1 VVIISVIFCVVG
13 WLLDFKF
20 WSKGLIIFD
29 FIILITNGLILGLL
43 AFCVTAAVSDRGLGM
58 SLLYGFLLFSV
69 VVQWLFSG
77 GLLIN
82 LLYFDNATTPVILLR
97 LFFNSYPSF
106 HFSKLFIDIS
116 RKADSHIDIYENR
129 YVEGTEFKWSDMFE
143 REFKSFQKPI
153 KQSYTLPSPL

>member
-1 VVIISVIFCVVG
+1 
-13 WLLDFKF
+13 
-20 WSKGLIIFD
+20 
-29 FIILITNGLILGLL
+29 
-43 AFCVTAAVSDRGLGM
+43 
-58 SLLYGFLLFSV
+58 V